1 MTRSADHEV
10 VVGRRPLPHVTKV
23 EVLHDYVVR
32 LEFADGAVRV
42 VDLGPE
48 LAGPVFEPLRD
59 PELFRQVIVDD
70 EVGTIVWPNGADLAP
85 EFLRWGHGA
94 RPES

>member
-1 MTRSADHEV
+1 
-10 VVGRRPLPHVTKV
+10 
-23 EVLHDYVVR
+23 VR